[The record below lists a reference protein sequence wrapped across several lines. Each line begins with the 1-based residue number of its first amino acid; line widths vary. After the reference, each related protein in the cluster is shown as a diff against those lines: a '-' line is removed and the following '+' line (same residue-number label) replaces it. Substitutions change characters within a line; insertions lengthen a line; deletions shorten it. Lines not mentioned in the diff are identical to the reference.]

1 LCIVNVII
9 FVAVVLYIV
18 KIGGIKMNDI
28 GFATGLIV
36 LYFLYKI
43 VMWILKKEYEEE
55 LKDHYWDWI

>member
-1 LCIVNVII
+1 
-9 FVAVVLYIV
+9 
-18 KIGGIKMNDI
+18 MNDI